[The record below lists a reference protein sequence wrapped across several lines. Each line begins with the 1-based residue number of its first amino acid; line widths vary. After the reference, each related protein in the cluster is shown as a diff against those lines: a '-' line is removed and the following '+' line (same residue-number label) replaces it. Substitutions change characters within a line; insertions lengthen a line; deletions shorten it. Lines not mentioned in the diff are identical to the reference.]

1 MTSCQTAAW
10 FELYRV
16 QRSGLQNEDLLNSL
30 VFPDHRLYLTGEQF
44 YLVGPTNGPVLVG
57 VRQDEHFL
65 WWRQCDLCAKTLRD
79 CPDIAYMFCVGRKL
93 LVQ

>member
-1 MTSCQTAAW
+1 MASCQTAAW

-16 QRSGLQNEDLLNSL
+16 EQPDLKNEYLLNTL

-44 YLVGPTNGPVLVG
+44 YLAGPTHDSVVIGL
-57 VRQDEHFL
+57 RQDEYFL

-79 CPDIAYMFCVGRKL
+79 CPEISYMFHVARGI
-93 LVQ
+93 LVS